1 VREGCVSMWY
11 VTGKFTGERVAS
23 VLSASAWV
31 KSFCLWNYMK
41 SDERGSCDMALA
53 RRDMTSIS
61 LPEKQSDTA
70 GEIWS
75 RVSKATA

>member
-1 VREGCVSMWY
+1 MWY

-23 VLSASAWV
+23 VLFLRQAMG

-61 LPEKQSDTA
+61 LPEKHSDTA

>member
-1 VREGCVSMWY
+1 MWY
-11 VTGKFTGERVAS
+11 VTGTFTGERAAS
-23 VLSASAWV
+23 VLSALRSRRMG
-31 KSFCLWNYMK
+31 KKLLFCLWNYMEE

-61 LPEKQSDTA
+61 PPEKHSDTA

-75 RVSKATA
+75 RVSRATG